1 MLMPNRFSA
10 RAPLWSA
17 LLAAALIAV
26 VLSVPATRNLVARA
40 LGSLRMQ
47 KVQAVNVD
55 LSPFTDPNANPALH
69 QMVAQMISDKVVV
82 TLNESDQPA
91 PDSATAAR
99 LAGFPV
105 QLLSARKDS
114 PKLVVGGGH
123 AFNMT
128 VDRPRLQEIVKASG
142 HPEIALP
149 ASLDNAVVSVQIPH
163 ELHAQYGTCPQP
175 ATAGNNIANQVID
188 TPPSAT
194 QYADCVRLTEGP
206 SPTVSV
212 PAGLDLTKL
221 AKVGLEVGG
230 MTPAQADNFFSTVDW
245 KSTLTLTV
253 PRMLRSYEQVQIGDV
268 NGVLLTMA
276 GRRGPGYT
284 LIWAKK
290 GVAFALVGFGDS
302 GQAIPLAKS
311 LK

>member
-1 MLMPNRFSA
+1 MSDRLYSRPQF
-10 RAPLWSA
+10 
-17 LLAAALIAV
+17 LIAV
-26 VLSVPATRNLVARA
+26 VAIGLLTGLLAVPVTRNIVAKA

-82 TLNESDQPA
+82 TVNENDQPA
-91 PDSATAAR
+91 ADSATATR

-114 PKLVVGGGH
+114 PTLVVGGQH
-123 AFNMT
+123 ALNMS
-128 VDRPRLQEIVKASG
+128 VDRARLQEIVKAAG

-149 ASLDNAVVSVQIPH
+149 ASLDSATVSVQIPH
-163 ELHAQYGTCPQP
+163 AVHAQYGTCPQP
-175 ATAGNNIANQVID
+175 ATATGAIANQVID

-194 QYADCVRLTEGP
+194 QYADCVRLSEGP
-206 SPTVSV
+206 SPTVNV
-212 PAGLDLTKL
+212 PAGLDVTRL
-221 AKVGLEVGG
+221 AEIGLEVAG
-230 MTPAQADNFFSTVDW
+230 MTPSQADNFFHTVDW

-253 PRMLRSYEQVQIGDV
+253 PRQLRSYQQVKVDGVQ
-268 NGVLLTMA
+268 GVLLTMA
-276 GRRGPGYT
+276 GRRGPGYN
-284 LIWAKK
+284 LIWAKN
-290 GVAFALVGFGDS
+290 GIAYALTGYGDS
-302 GQAIPLAKS
+302 GQAVELAGS